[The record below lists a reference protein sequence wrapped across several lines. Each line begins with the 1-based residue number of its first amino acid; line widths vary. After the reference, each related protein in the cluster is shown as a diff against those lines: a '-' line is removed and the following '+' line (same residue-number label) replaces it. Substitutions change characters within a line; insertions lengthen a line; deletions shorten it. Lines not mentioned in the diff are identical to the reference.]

1 MSTIHAD
8 SMEAVINRLTT
19 PPINL
24 PASLVQ
30 HLDVLLV
37 MTRQRREGKYVRRI
51 KEAVEV
57 VGFNP
62 EKNRPYTN
70 VAYSWKPAEDTFNYT
85 GKSGILKEIME
96 TMGTTPE
103 GVFAE
108 LDRRARVIE
117 WMVKAGIRD
126 YKNVGKVVS
135 EYYQD
140 PEAVLK
146 RI

>member
-1 MSTIHAD
+1 
-8 SMEAVINRLTT
+8 
-19 PPINL
+19 
-24 PASLVQ
+24 
-30 HLDVLLV
+30 
-37 MTRQRREGKYVRRI
+37 
-51 KEAVEV
+51 
-57 VGFNP
+57 
-62 EKNRPYTN
+62 
-70 VAYSWKPAEDTFNYT
+70 
-85 GKSGILKEIME
+85 
-96 TMGTTPE
+96 MGTTPE